1 MPTAVRGRLVARVA
15 EIHETL
21 DRRGLIDPI
30 IKTGSIGPDA
40 RWAALH
46 CRWSP
51 TLRMTGKCYSRR
63 RPNGFVSPNLPY

>member
-40 RWAALH
+40 RAGRRCTAAGRQL
-46 CRWSP
+46 CA
-51 TLRMTGKCYSRR
+51 
-63 RPNGFVSPNLPY
+63 